1 MNCALFFICNY
12 LIMVDRLIHN
22 SSGEIRMG
30 TLIEEI
36 RAYGADVDG
45 ALERFLDD
53 EDLYEKCL
61 LTFVDDESFAG
72 LKEALDGKDY
82 EQAFNCAH
90 TLKGVA
96 ANLGLTPLYEAIVGI
111 VEPLR
116 GKDYSN
122 LDSQY
127 AVVAEAYEVFKNL
140 MA

>member
-1 MNCALFFICNY
+1 
-12 LIMVDRLIHN
+12 
-22 SSGEIRMG
+22 MG
-30 TLIEEI
+30 TLVEKVRE
-36 RAYGADVDG
+36 YGADVDG
-45 ALERFLDD
+45 AMERFLDD

-72 LKEALDGKDY
+72 VKNALENKDY

-96 ANLGLTPLYEAIVGI
+96 ANLGLTPLYDAIVGI

-116 GKDYSN
+116 AKDYSN

-127 AVVAEAYEVFKNL
+127 LAVAEAYEVFKKL
-140 MA
+140 MEQILIQQIKNAQF